1 MAINISI
8 IIPAYNEA
16 ENIVSLI
23 HYLNANSN
31 NSITEIIVSD
41 GGGKDETQTLA
52 ESAGAIVLTSP
63 QKGRAAQMN
72 FGAAAAKRTI
82 IYFVHADC
90 LPPANF
96 IDDIE
101 AALNPGFDCGRYR
114 TKFNSPKLRYKFNAF
129 FTRFNWFIC
138 YGGNQTFF
146 ITRWLFDAIK
156 GFNNSMKIMEEYDLT
171 TRAKKLEHY

>member
-1 MAINISI
+1 
-8 IIPAYNEA
+8 
-16 ENIVSLI
+16 
-23 HYLNANSN
+23 
-31 NSITEIIVSD
+31 
-41 GGGKDETQTLA
+41 
-52 ESAGAIVLTSP
+52 
-63 QKGRAAQMN
+63 MN
-72 FGAAAAKRTI
+72 FGAAAAKGTI
-82 IYFVHADC
+82 LYFVHADC

-101 AALNPGFDCGRYR
+101 AAVNTGFDCGRYR

-146 ITRWLFDAIK
+146 IARWLFDAIK
-156 GFNNSMKIMEEYDLT
+156 GVDNSMKIMEEYDLT